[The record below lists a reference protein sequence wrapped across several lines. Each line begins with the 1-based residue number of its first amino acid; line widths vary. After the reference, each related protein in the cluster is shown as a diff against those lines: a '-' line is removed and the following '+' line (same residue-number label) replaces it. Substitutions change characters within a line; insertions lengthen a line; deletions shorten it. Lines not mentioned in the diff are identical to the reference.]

1 MDTKFELANLEILKM
16 ARDLVI
22 NEYTDRRAEMHNKW
36 LIESD
41 HLWQTQK
48 LRLSYPSIPP
58 YPTEHEIL
66 ARAQVLLDFIK
77 TNQTL
82 AAAQETKLV
91 ESKVTVVPK
100 SVEEVKQ
107 KEAVATVAEK
117 VSVQPETQR
126 VLPNVIERLGKM
138 RTEMSL

>member
-82 AAAQETKLV
+82 ARVQEPKLA

-100 SVEEVKQ
+100 IAEEVKQ
-107 KEAVATVAEK
+107 KDPVAVVEK
-117 VSVQPETQR
+117 THAQPETQR